1 MTGGLLLRFLKQI
14 LTPAGADALSDSDTR
29 LSFTTSFRCPL
40 SKLDKWITVGEKKT
54 SKNKMNGDCV
64 ELSRDERKYMTGLPG
79 RKTGGEGGRLIKGIL
94 EMSESE
100 SHNQL
105 T

>member
-1 MTGGLLLRFLKQI
+1 MY
-14 LTPAGADALSDSDTR
+14 DS
-29 LSFTTSFRCPL
+29 
-40 SKLDKWITVGEKKT
+40 
-54 SKNKMNGDCV
+54 
-64 ELSRDERKYMTGLPG
+64 LPG
-79 RKTGGEGGRLIKGIL
+79 RKTGSEVGRLIKGIF

>member
-1 MTGGLLLRFLKQI
+1 MTG
-14 LTPAGADALSDSDTR
+14 
-29 LSFTTSFRCPL
+29 
-40 SKLDKWITVGEKKT
+40 SK
-54 SKNKMNGDCV
+54 
-64 ELSRDERKYMTGLPG
+64 G

-94 EMSESE
+94 EKSESE

>member
-1 MTGGLLLRFLKQI
+1 MTG
-14 LTPAGADALSDSDTR
+14 
-29 LSFTTSFRCPL
+29 
-40 SKLDKWITVGEKKT
+40 
-54 SKNKMNGDCV
+54 
-64 ELSRDERKYMTGLPG
+64 YPG

-100 SHNQL
+100 RHNQL

>member
-1 MTGGLLLRFLKQI
+1 MKG
-14 LTPAGADALSDSDTR
+14 DS
-29 LSFTTSFRCPL
+29 
-40 SKLDKWITVGEKKT
+40 
-54 SKNKMNGDCV
+54 V
-64 ELSRDERKYMTGLPG
+64 ELSRREKIYDRLPG
-79 RKTGGEGGRLIKGIL
+79 RKTGGEGGGLIKGIF

>member
-1 MTGGLLLRFLKQI
+1 M
-14 LTPAGADALSDSDTR
+14 AL
-29 LSFTTSFRCPL
+29 
-40 SKLDKWITVGEKKT
+40 
-54 SKNKMNGDCV
+54 NYQKMRGKHDR
-64 ELSRDERKYMTGLPG
+64 EQW